1 MPFTKEHKERAQV
14 LEKVAASGLAR
25 YFAEQTELYMN
36 RAQNIETAEDMLK
49 SFEDM
54 QQTQKNLKLLE
65 DIGKGKYRLLFMA
78 LVAETERAI
87 EEEEKENKEGDSN
100 ENG

>member
-1 MPFTKEHKERAQV
+1 MPFTEEHKERAQV
-14 LEKVAASGLAR
+14 LEKIATCGLAR

-49 SFEDM
+49 SFEDV

-65 DIGKGKYRLLFMA
+65 DIEKGKYRLLFMA

-87 EEEEKENKEGDSN
+87 EEKEKEDGSN